1 MTKRKYP
8 YVDHTQRDAN
18 IIKLREKGHSYKS
31 IMSKMGLTMGVVNAA
46 LKKDRFSGGF
56 LNGDLQMRMVFLSH
70 RLNGESAGRISTIC
84 EVIGIDGLR
93 WILKS
98 KPPEM
103 TFAEFV
109 GVLVKDAY
117 LEETDK

>member
-1 MTKRKYP
+1 MLITRS
-8 YVDHTQRDAN
+8 VTAN

-46 LKKDRFSGGF
+46 LKKDRFSGGVSKRRIPDAY
-56 LNGDLQMRMVFLSH
+56 GFLSH

>member
-1 MTKRKYP
+1 MTKRKDP
-8 YVDHTQRDAN
+8 YVDNTQRDAN

-46 LKKDRFSGGF
+46 LKKDRFSGGVSKRRPPDAY
-56 LNGDLQMRMVFLSH
+56 GFLSH

-84 EVIGIDGLR
+84 EVIGIDGLK
-93 WILKS
+93 WILKN
-98 KPPEM
+98 KPPDM

>member
-1 MTKRKYP
+1 MNQCKISEADRTKRN
-8 YVDHTQRDAN
+8 AN
-18 IIKLREKGHSYKS
+18 IIKLREKGHSYKF
-31 IMSKMGLTMGVVNAA
+31 IINNMGLTMGVVNAA
-46 LKKDRFSGGF
+46 LKKDRFSGGVSKRKIPDAY
-56 LNGDLQMRMVFLSH
+56 GFLSH

-93 WILKS
+93 WILKN
-98 KPPEM
+98 KPLDM

-109 GVLVKDAY
+109 GVLVKDTY

>member
-8 YVDHTQRDAN
+8 YVDHTQRDSN

-31 IMSKMGLTMGVVNAA
+31 IMSNMGLTMGVVTAA
-46 LKKDRFSGGF
+46 LKKDRFSGGVSKRRPPDAY
-56 LNGDLQMRMVFLSH
+56 GFLSH